1 MYQNPLR
8 EQLLFYQRALD
19 KGKFQ
24 SYIAKVLSFDSDAY
38 TLSAEL
44 ILHQQEPIVVKN
56 LSVFSSPLISTQLRP
71 NDYGVLISLGF
82 DIGDFFNTKKIGNND
97 CDSFIFLP
105 LNMKP
110 TTQGTYIQAPTNE
123 NNNLNI
129 GNDSVTIKSQD
140 NNITLNNQEIQIKAN
155 QSQATL
161 NNQEIQIKANQSQAT
176 LNNQCIELNAP
187 KIQLQANAPLN
198 LNGASLTQSFS
209 AILQALNQIN
219 ITLQTIKYMPGG
231 MSVPPITIDSQA
243 ITNSNGKIE

>member
-24 SYIAKVLSFDSDAY
+24 SYIAKVLSFDSDTY

-44 ILHQQEPIVVKN
+44 ILHQQEPIIVKN

-140 NNITLNNQEIQIKAN
+140 NNITLNSQEIQIKAN

-161 NNQEIQIKANQSQAT
+161 NNQG
-176 LNNQCIELNAP
+176 IELNAP

-231 MSVPPITIDSQA
+231 MSVPPITINSQA

>member
-19 KGKFQ
+19 KGKLQ
-24 SYIAKVLSFDSDAY
+24 SYIAKVLSFDSDTY

-44 ILHQQEPIVVKN
+44 ILHQQELIIVKN

-82 DIGDFFNTKKIGNND
+82 DIGDFFSTKKIGNND

-161 NNQEIQIKANQSQAT
+161 NNQS
-176 LNNQCIELNAP
+176 IELNAP

-198 LNGASLTQSFS
+198 LNGASLTQAFS

-231 MSVPPITIDSQA
+231 MSVPPITINSQA

>member
-24 SYIAKVLSFDSDAY
+24 SYIAKVLSFDSDTY

-44 ILHQQEPIVVKN
+44 ILHQQDPIIVKN

-129 GNDSVTIKSQD
+129 GNDSVTINSQD
-140 NNITLNNQEIQIKAN
+140 NNIALNNQEIQIKAN

-161 NNQEIQIKANQSQAT
+161 NNQG
-176 LNNQCIELNAP
+176 IELNAP
-187 KIQLQANAPLN
+187 KIQLQANAPIN
-198 LNGASLTQSFS
+198 LNGASLTQAFN

-231 MSVPPITIDSQA
+231 MSVPPITINSQA

>member
-1 MYQNPLR
+1 MYQNELR
-8 EQLLFYQRALD
+8 EHLLFYERALD

-24 SYIAKVLSFDSDAY
+24 SYLAKVISFDSETY

-44 ILHQQEPIVVKN
+44 ILNQTKPIIVNN

-82 DIGDFFNTKKIGNND
+82 DIGDFFNSKEIGNNE

-105 LNMKP
+105 LNLNP
-110 TTQGTYIQAPTNE
+110 TKQGTYIQAPTNE

-129 GNDSVTIKSQD
+129 DNDSVTIKSQD
-140 NNITLNNQEIQIKAN
+140 NNITLNSQEIQVKSN
-155 QSQATL
+155 QSQLQL
-161 NNQEIQIKANQSQAT
+161 NNSNAELSAIQVKISSQS
-176 LNNQCIELNAP
+176 
-187 KIQLQANAPLN
+187 PLN
-198 LNGASLTQSFS
+198 LNGASLTQSFN

-219 ITLQTIKYMPGG
+219 ITLQTIKYMPGS

-243 ITNSNGKIE
+243 ITNSNGKIQ

>member
-19 KGKFQ
+19 KGKLQ
-24 SYIAKVLSFDSDAY
+24 SYIAKVLSFDSDTY

-44 ILHQQEPIVVKN
+44 ILHQQEPIIVKN

-140 NNITLNNQEIQIKAN
+140 NNIALNNKEIQIKAN

-161 NNQEIQIKANQSQAT
+161 NNQG
-176 LNNQCIELNAP
+176 IELNAP

-231 MSVPPITIDSQA
+231 MSVPPITINSQA

>member
-1 MYQNPLR
+1 MYQNQLR

-19 KGKFQ
+19 KGKTQ
-24 SYIAKVLSFDSDAY
+24 SYIAKVLSFDSDTY

-44 ILHQQEPIVVKN
+44 ILHQQDPIIVKN

-129 GNDSVTIKSQD
+129 GNDSITIKSQD

-161 NNQEIQIKANQSQAT
+161 NNQV
-176 LNNQCIELNAP
+176 IELNAP
-187 KIQLQANAPLN
+187 KIQFQANAPLN

-231 MSVPPITIDSQA
+231 MSVPPITINSQA

>member
-1 MYQNPLR
+1 MYQNQLR

-24 SYIAKVLSFDSDAY
+24 SYIAKVLSFDSDTY

-44 ILHQQEPIVVKN
+44 ILHQQEPIIVKN

-140 NNITLNNQEIQIKAN
+140 NNITLNDQEIQVKAN

-161 NNQEIQIKANQSQAT
+161 NDQG
-176 LNNQCIELNAP
+176 IELNAP

-198 LNGASLTQSFS
+198 LNGASFTQSFS

-231 MSVPPITIDSQA
+231 MSVPPITINSQA

>member
-24 SYIAKVLSFDSDAY
+24 SYIAKVLSFDSDTY

-44 ILHQQEPIVVKN
+44 ILHQQEPIIVKN

-161 NNQEIQIKANQSQAT
+161 NNQG
-176 LNNQCIELNAP
+176 IELNAP

-231 MSVPPITIDSQA
+231 MSVPPITINSQA

>member
-24 SYIAKVLSFDSDAY
+24 SYIAKVLSFDSDTY

-44 ILHQQEPIVVKN
+44 ILHQQDPIIVKN

-82 DIGDFFNTKKIGNND
+82 DIGDFFNTKQIGNND

-105 LNMKP
+105 LNVKP

-140 NNITLNNQEIQIKAN
+140 NNIALNNQEIQIKAN

-161 NNQEIQIKANQSQAT
+161 NNQG
-176 LNNQCIELNAP
+176 IELNAP

-198 LNGASLTQSFS
+198 LNGASLTQAFNS
-209 AILQALNQIN
+209 ILQALNQIN

-231 MSVPPITIDSQA
+231 MSVPPITINSQA